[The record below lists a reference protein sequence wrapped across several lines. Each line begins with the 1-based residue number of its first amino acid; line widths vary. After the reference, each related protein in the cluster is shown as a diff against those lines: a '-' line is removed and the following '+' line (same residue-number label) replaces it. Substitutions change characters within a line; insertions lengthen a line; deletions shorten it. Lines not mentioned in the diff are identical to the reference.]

1 MELPVDRL
9 ERLPHLLL
17 LECGAV
23 EQGKSMHVEIDL
35 DSYLITRNALPQDSN
50 LLNLGTGSVSWF
62 EANGYGCKPTYNMT
76 ADDPIRPER
85 VEGCLLDYELVEI
98 THSGVQCALAVSAR
112 LAQVPELC

>member
-1 MELPVDRL
+1 
-9 ERLPHLLL
+9 
-17 LECGAV
+17 
-23 EQGKSMHVEIDL
+23 
-35 DSYLITRNALPQDSN
+35 
-50 LLNLGTGSVSWF
+50 
-62 EANGYGCKPTYNMT
+62 MT